1 MNIGQIVC
9 SFHDANSSNAK
20 GFQTKQNI
28 TVGFHANEV
37 TLGNDKIITIDAGI
51 ALAPQDNNANTEENL
66 VFVKDKTYVI
76 DFKYRIS
83 TATSTYKANEDLQE
97 MVAAERL
104 ELTQG
109 TTEKTEWTGKVILA
123 GLDHDYTMTL
133 TNIPA
138 MSSNSQERRL
148 KLIFTPNRDYDLI
161 LIKLDRIN
169 LADFF
174 VVAEDEVAE
183 KQGSIPC
190 FEIIEEISE
199 NKMIYPVCYEL
210 ENIIKNMNLKRLG
223 IQGFEGLS
231 FAIDGEDFE
240 MGRSGYFSLEGVNIS
255 KLACYAPPTQI
266 GNHASEGPY
275 DPMDRRKFFIV
286 DYEKY

>member
-1 MNIGQIVC
+1 MV
-9 SFHDANSSNAK
+9 AK
-20 GFQTKQNI
+20 
-28 TVGFHANEV
+28 
-37 TLGNDKIITIDAGI
+37 
-51 ALAPQDNNANTEENL
+51 ENL
-66 VFVKDKTYVI
+66 
-76 DFKYRIS
+76 
-83 TATSTYKANEDLQE
+83 
-97 MVAAERL
+97 
-104 ELTQG
+104 ELKQG

-174 VVAEDEVAE
+174 VVTEDEVAE

-190 FEIIEEISE
+190 FEIIEE
-199 NKMIYPVCYEL
+199 NDKTTDKMIYPVCYKL
-210 ENIIKNMNLKRLG
+210 KNIIAGKNLKRLG
-223 IQGFEGLS
+223 IQGFEGMS

-255 KLACYAPPTQI
+255 KLACYVPPTQI
-266 GNHASEGPY
+266 GGDLYEGPY

-286 DYEKY
+286 DYERY